1 MKGAQSQTV
10 STMPDAATNAYVTG
24 SGGSGGYNPQTLQ
37 TLQSMGLGDLAN
49 KYAQFGAQGGSGI
62 SGFGGLRN
70 FAVNAAMQPLQI
82 SPFLTAG
89 AQGLQNIAQQGAT
102 GLAAQTDP
110 AAAAKF
116 MNPYLSALD
125 PAFNK
130 LRAQSLNAA
139 NSNATSQGAYG
150 GSRAA
155 VTGGVALSN
164 VNNLQNQTNYGAFND
179 AMSRALQSA
188 NLGLGANSLMGGLG
202 QYLTNLPMQYRQ
214 QQLGLLLGGIGPYGQ
229 TQTVPTQSDPLSG
242 ALGIASMFIP
252 GGPLAG
258 LFGGGAGAGFASSAP
273 ALPV

>member
-1 MKGAQSQTV
+1 MKGSSSQTV

-24 SGGSGGYNPQTLQ
+24 QGGSGGYNPQTLQ

-49 KYAQFGAQGGSGI
+49 RYAQFGAQGGSGI
-62 SGFGGLRN
+62 PGFGGLRN
-70 FAVNAAMQPLQI
+70 FAVNAAMQPLTI
-82 SPFLTAG
+82 NPALTG
-89 AQGLQNIAQQGAT
+89 AVSGLQGYANAGQQ

-110 AAAAKF
+110 NAAAKF
-116 MNPYLSALD
+116 MNPYLSTLD

-164 VNNLQNQTNYGAFND
+164 VNNLQNQTNYQGFQD
-179 AMSRALQSA
+179 AMQRALQTA
-188 NLGLGANSLMGGLG
+188 NLGMGANSLLGGLG
-202 QYLTNLPMQYRQ
+202 SYLTNLPMQYRQ

-258 LFGGGAGAGFASSAP
+258 LLGGGGAAAAGG
-273 ALPV
+273 LPI

>member
-1 MKGAQSQTV
+1 MSKGSTPQTV
-10 STMPDAATNAYVTG
+10 STMPDPATNAYVTG
-24 SGGSGGYNPQTLQ
+24 QGGGGINTAGIQQ
-37 TLQSMGLGDLAN
+37 MVSMGLMSPQD
-49 KYAQFGAQGGSGI
+49 AQRILGQAGSGI
-62 SGFGGLRN
+62 NGFGGLRN
-70 FAVNAAMQPLQI
+70 FAVNAAQQPLQI

-110 AAAAKF
+110 TAAAKF

-139 NSNATSQGAYG
+139 NANATSQGAYG

-164 VNNLQNQTNYGAFND
+164 INNLQNQTNYQGFQD
-179 AMSRALQSA
+179 AMQRALQTA
-188 NLGLGANSLMGGLG
+188 NLGMGASQALSSSFGPGAF
-202 QYLTNLPMQYRQ
+202 LTNLPMQYRQ

-258 LFGGGAGAGFASSAP
+258 LLGGGGAAAG
-273 ALPV
+273 LPI